1 MLYNRGVNLMDIS
14 FVLIIII
21 SLAMLGIVVIG
32 IVAIVYNKKMN
43 WDLHARR
50 MSFSSK
56 VRVLE
61 DESKK

>member
-1 MLYNRGVNLMDIS
+1 MDIS